1 MHGIK
6 GIGFTLHDGSI
17 YDDME
22 YELMAVDEIRDD
34 MFDLV
39 PYYKE
44 NPLVQKAVADVKAYL
59 NAKKEKEAE
68 ISTISEGVEPEMTE
82 QSKPEKEKEIPEKAG
97 SKKESVL
104 KALRERQ
111 AKSPPKRFAGHRIS
125 VSDVI
130 AHNKDGVTSA
140 YYIDKDGFIT
150 IAGFFRSNSSST
162 LITMETRDYPIEGYQ
177 GSWAA
182 TDEIIIDGKQF
193 FMMEN
198 EQYGRNAAPVVIDAD
213 GKFVTDDCSEGFD
226 EKVILQIREYLHPPK
241 ELQQHLQEKPQMET
255 YQKYFENG
263 EYLRSAEMD
272 EEQNYNMIDGRIN
285 NRKKKPKVTDPKKR
299 KSVLK
304 LLHQKQNEL
313 EKRYGKK
320 SQEVEMERNRK

>member
-1 MHGIK
+1 MNLNQYAVYQLKDIPENRKLRFRPYSVVHAQGIQIQSENYQQVY
-6 GIGFTLHDGSI
+6 IGMAMPEDTLKSI
-17 YDDME
+17 Y
-22 YELMAVDEIRDD
+22 
-34 MFDLV
+34 
-39 PYYKE
+39 
-44 NPLVQKAVADVKAYL
+44 
-59 NAKKEKEAE
+59 EK
-68 ISTISEGVEPEMTE
+68 
-82 QSKPEKEKEIPEKAG
+82 
-97 SKKESVL
+97 L
-104 KALRERQ
+104 L
-111 AKSPPKRFAGHRIS
+111 KSPPKRFAGHRIS

-162 LITMETRDYPIEGYQ
+162 LITMETRDYPIDGYQ

-226 EKVILQIREYLHPPK
+226 EKVILQIREYLHSPK
-241 ELQQHLQEKPQMET
+241 ELQQHVQEKPQMET

-263 EYLRSAEMD
+263 EYLRSAEMA

-285 NRKKKPKVTDPKKR
+285 NQKKKPKVTDPKKR

-304 LLHQKQNEL
+304 LLHQKQDEL